1 MIDQSYKLLDD
12 YAKGSVNGD
21 RVIMDEAELQLL
33 ADAILQA
40 MTNLEKSKK
49 KTWQFATQ
57 RLKL

>member
-1 MIDQSYKLLDD
+1 
-12 YAKGSVNGD
+12 
-21 RVIMDEAELQLL
+21 MDEAELQLL